1 MYYIAIGG
9 AHMTTLTIR
18 MPENLKE
25 ELEKLAKEENIPA
38 GRLVRESIDR
48 YLSIMKFKK
57 IRKKILPFAE
67 AQGLITD
74 EDIFKALKR

>member
-1 MYYIAIGG
+1 
-9 AHMTTLTIR
+9 MTTLTIR

-25 ELEKLAKEENIPA
+25 ELEKLAKEENVPA

>member
-1 MYYIAIGG
+1 MQ
-9 AHMTTLTIR
+9 HMTTFTIR
-18 MPENLKE
+18 MPENLKS
-25 ELEKLAKEENIPA
+25 ELEKLAKEEKIPA

-48 YLSIMKFKK
+48 YLSIMRFKR

-74 EDIFKALKR
+74 EDIFKALKK